1 MKRKRE
7 VEKYFRGTASGLIR
21 TVREGQGRQSLIRA
35 LMLPAQRTEK
45 PRRTVTTTTTTAR
58 RQNVGSNSNRHSGNI
73 DGQKVRVFHCNLR
86 ELEYRLRER
95 RGRKGRYMIVAAAAV
110 VRYSLAR

>member
-45 PRRTVTTTTTTAR
+45 PRRTVTTTTAR

-95 RGRKGRYMIVAAAAV
+95 RGRKGRYMIVAATAVV